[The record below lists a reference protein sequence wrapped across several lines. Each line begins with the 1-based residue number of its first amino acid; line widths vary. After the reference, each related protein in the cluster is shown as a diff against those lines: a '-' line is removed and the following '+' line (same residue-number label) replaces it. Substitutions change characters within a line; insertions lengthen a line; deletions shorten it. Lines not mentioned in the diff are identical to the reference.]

1 MSVQKSTCC
10 PSFERQKVFNHNM
23 DRIVFLFLLLF
34 ALCFAYQ
41 ECSMEGYEEYLA
53 QYDMK
58 CGDDCDAY
66 KKWF

>member
-10 PSFERQKVFNHNM
+10 PSFERQIVFNHNM
-23 DRIVFLFLLLF
+23 DRVVFLLLLLF
-34 ALCFAYQ
+34 ALCYAYQ
-41 ECSMEGYEEYLA
+41 ECSMEGYAEYLA

-66 KKWF
+66 KE

>member
-1 MSVQKSTCC
+1 
-10 PSFERQKVFNHNM
+10 M
-23 DRIVFLFLLLF
+23 DRIVFLLLLLF
-34 ALCFAYQ
+34 ALCYAYQ

>member
-1 MSVQKSTCC
+1 MPAKRTSCR
-10 PSFERQKVFNHNM
+10 SFERQNNSPRSMKGVV
-23 DRIVFLFLLLF
+23 IVFAFLFIRI
-34 ALCFAYQ
+34 YTHY
-41 ECSMEGYEEYLA
+41 ECSMSGYEEFLA

>member
-10 PSFERQKVFNHNM
+10 LSFERQKVFNHNM
-23 DRIVFLFLLLF
+23 DRIVFLLLLLV
-34 ALCFAYQ
+34 ALCYAHQ

-53 QYDMK
+53 QYSMK

-66 KKWF
+66 KE